1 MAGILRRTNWRK
13 LLYTIGIVFGVGLL
27 AYQTWRGYLAI
38 QQVQLCVVRPLSV
51 IGLLG
56 LYIAAYIVQMVA
68 WAVIMRSLQAP
79 LSPNAVLKGY
89 MISFLPRYI
98 PGTVWG
104 YLSRNEWLAQNHNIS
119 YGVSTVASLL
129 EAGLLLLVAITLGA
143 MYWVDTVWKVPV
155 ALAGLVAVGVA
166 WILVPWFAARFGGKR
181 VQISP
186 KRVQSAPLG
195 VLTAALYLLFWGL
208 QGIAVLYIG
217 AMLCAEAPISLFAGT
232 AAISLA
238 WALGFVIL
246 FVPAGIGIREWSL
259 GALLVAF
266 SGLEPGQAAIVAVI
280 SRVAVIGAEIVVLL
294 VGLQRYFR
302 GGRK

>member
-1 MAGILRRTNWRK
+1 MAGILQRTNWRK
-13 LLYTIGIVFGVGLL
+13 ILYTIGIVFGVGLL
-27 AYQTWRGYLAI
+27 AYQTWRGYVAI
-38 QQVQLCVVRPLSV
+38 QQVQLCVVRPTYIV
-51 IGLLG
+51 GLLG
-56 LYIAAYIVQMVA
+56 LYIAAYFVQMVA

-129 EAGLLLLVAITLGA
+129 EAGLLLLIALTLGA
-143 MYWVDTVWKVPV
+143 VYWVETMWRVPV
-155 ALAGLVAVGVA
+155 AVAGLVGVGAA
-166 WILVPWFAARFGGKR
+166 WTLVPWLAARFGGKR
-181 VQISP
+181 LQISP
-186 KRVQSAPLG
+186 VRVQSTTLG
-195 VLTAALYLLFWGL
+195 LLTTALYLLFWAL
-208 QGIAVLYIG
+208 QGVAILTIG
-217 AMLCAEAPISLFAGT
+217 AILCAGAPISLFAGT

-266 SGLEPGQAAIVAVI
+266 SGLEPGQAAIVAVV